1 MAICLAPPKFEHPS
15 NCVKGNYVTGTLTG
29 RISGLAE
36 GLMEM
41 CRADRTTPGRQLAGA
56 RIYGVPAFCS
66 RKADEREW
74 RGTGV
79 QVSCAAETL
88 VGPHQ
93 RPGGGRGLAGM
104 RIPAKKKRRVA
115 QSSKSG
121 IARERLGQA
130 GFGAEPQ

>member
-1 MAICLAPPKFEHPS
+1 
-15 NCVKGNYVTGTLTG
+15 
-29 RISGLAE
+29 
-36 GLMEM
+36 MEM
-41 CRADRTTPGRQLAGA
+41 CKADRTTPGRQLSVA
-56 RIYGVPAFCS
+56 RIYGVNAFCN

-79 QVSCAAETL
+79 QENSAQERLT
-88 VGPHQ
+88 GPHQ
-93 RPGGGRGLAGM
+93 RPSGGRGLAGM